1 MQVGSNNEKI
11 TIKLINCIALS
22 TRNDKIGQ
30 KLLQK
35 QKESKGV
42 QQIRNFGQEV
52 FNLLFRKDAE
62 LMKAENEPDIDLLS
76 SILLLFR

>member
-42 QQIRNFGQEV
+42 QQILNFGQEV